1 MRTQDTLTRAQD
13 QAAAVDDS
21 RGSGEKRKSNGN
33 KLKKYHQPWDTIP
46 VHCIDLVSG
55 RSAIDD
61 KSSEQ
66 IWDYLKQS
74 TAILKPIIL
83 ARPYHS
89 GCRRDG
95 RLERQHMHREP
106 NLSTPA

>member
-21 RGSGEKRKSNGN
+21 KGGGEKRKSNGN
-33 KLKKYHQPWDTIP
+33 KLKKYHQPWDTTP

-61 KSSEQ
+61 KTPEA
-66 IWDYLKQS
+66 IWDYLSKATPILEWRSECPS
-74 TAILKPIIL
+74 TALLLLI
-83 ARPYHS
+83 
-89 GCRRDG
+89 
-95 RLERQHMHREP
+95 
-106 NLSTPA
+106 